1 MKFSGSSIITAM
13 RNSLA
18 GRFELRCLR
27 RWAHRVM
34 ILNPGMA
41 EEAIVAGLDPNQLLW
56 MPNPVDTVAFAPCG
70 PDQRREAR
78 AELGIEPDARIVLFV
93 GRLAPEK
100 ELASLLAGFSLI
112 VPCISRALLVL
123 VGEGPSRNELE
134 ARAGEGHLSSRVRF
148 TGRQTAA
155 EVHRWLQVSDV
166 FALVSSNEGLSCSL
180 LEAMST
186 GLPSVVSDIP
196 ANAQLIDSGTQ
207 GLRIATGDHE
217 AIAQALAKL
226 LGDDALRK
234 RMGAAA
240 RQRVLENYS
249 TCRVVERYE
258 ALFHE
263 ALADDD

>member
-1 MKFSGSSIITAM
+1 
-13 RNSLA
+13 
-18 GRFELRCLR
+18 
-27 RWAHRVM
+27 
-34 ILNPGMA
+34 
-41 EEAIVAGLDPNQLLW
+41 
-56 MPNPVDTVAFAPCG
+56 
-70 PDQRREAR
+70 
-78 AELGIEPDARIVLFV
+78 
-93 GRLAPEK
+93 
-100 ELASLLAGFSLI
+100 
-112 VPCISRALLVL
+112 
-123 VGEGPSRNELE
+123 
-134 ARAGEGHLSSRVRF
+134 
-148 TGRQTAA
+148 
-155 EVHRWLQVSDV
+155 V